1 MPPKILGIP
10 NNTKVLD
17 ANWTPKTNTSMLLFN
32 KLLSLIFTDSKA
44 TALRLNGITHW
55 VMWEMT
61 SLFEQVVTL
70 QDGLNTP
77 SIHQE
82 IQDVKNLEKPLIK
95 WLFSFVIGQE
105 KIKLANSLCE
115 ELKNIFITKE
125 FFCHR
130 KQ

>member
-1 MPPKILGIP
+1 
-10 NNTKVLD
+10 
-17 ANWTPKTNTSMLLFN
+17 MLLFN

-61 SLFEQVVTL
+61 SLFEQVGTL

-105 KIKLANSLCE
+105 NIKLANSLCE
-115 ELKNIFITKE
+115 ELKNIFITK
-125 FFCHR
+125 
-130 KQ
+130 

>member
-61 SLFEQVVTL
+61 SLFEQVGTL

-95 WLFSFVIGQE
+95 WLFSFAIGQE
-105 KIKLANSLCE
+105 KIKLDRFFNVKISKCFYYQG
-115 ELKNIFITKE
+115 IFLPS
-125 FFCHR
+125 
-130 KQ
+130 